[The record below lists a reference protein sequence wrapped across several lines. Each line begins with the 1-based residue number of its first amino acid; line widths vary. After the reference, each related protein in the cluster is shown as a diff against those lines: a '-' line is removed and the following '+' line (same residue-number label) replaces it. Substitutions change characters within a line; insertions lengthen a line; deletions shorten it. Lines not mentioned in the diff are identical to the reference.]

1 MGFSMRRCTKA
12 FKQNESMWPCLS
24 GVIEMRQ
31 EMAFN
36 LELIS
41 RKWSFIGIMSIFLLL
56 PCVCKLFCS
65 MRNTDV
71 AKEPKL
77 FLCCFLIQ
85 SPDLGLSAV
94 MVRCLVLAAS
104 HCSPQDDSL
113 PALSAW
119 AAPSFDAPIL
129 AGLCQACP
137 GAPPFPGS
145 SSSHCAGFASGG
157 PSPHH
162 DSQPEASCAPLF
174 PF

>member
-1 MGFSMRRCTKA
+1 
-12 FKQNESMWPCLS
+12 MWPCLS
-24 GVIEMRQ
+24 WVIEMRQ

-77 FLCCFLIQ
+77 FLCSFLMQ
-85 SPDLGLSAV
+85 SIDLDLSVV
-94 MVRCLVLAAS
+94 MVQCLMLAGS
-104 HCSPQDDSL
+104 HCSPQHDFL

-129 AGLCQACP
+129 AGLYQACP

-145 SSSHCAGFASGG
+145 SSSHCAGSASGG

>member
-1 MGFSMRRCTKA
+1 MTMPVRSNW
-12 FKQNESMWPCLS
+12 NEA
-24 GVIEMRQ
+24 GK
-31 EMAFN
+31 MAFN

-41 RKWSFIGIMSIFLLL
+41 RKWSFIEIMSIFLLL
-56 PCVCKLFCS
+56 PCVCKLFCC

-77 FLCCFLIQ
+77 FLSCFLTQ
-85 SPDLGLSAV
+85 SLDLGLSVV
-94 MVRCLVLAAS
+94 MAQHLMLAAS
-104 HCSPQDDSL
+104 RCSPQDDSL

-129 AGLCQACP
+129 AGLYQACP

-145 SSSHCAGFASGG
+145 NSSHCAGFASGG